1 MIDTGGSH
9 MTPSLQ
15 DSRAS
20 ILSWSLY
27 DWANSAFSTTVMAG
41 FFPIFF
47 SSYWSSAGSVQE
59 STFHLGLA
67 NSFEAI
73 LVAILAPL
81 LGAIADKGSYKKR
94 FLILFTFLGAVMT
107 IGLWFVQAGQWQMAV
122 ILYILATVGFSGSI
136 LFYDA
141 LLPAVASREKVD
153 FVSSLG
159 YGMGYIGGGLLFL
172 VNVLMYLFPARFGFA
187 DEVAAIKAAFV
198 SVGIWW
204 VVFTIPLMI
213 FVKEPHEHAE
223 KGALRVIRSGLRQFI
238 ITFKAIRDLKVVGTF
253 LLAYW
258 FYIDGVDTII
268 RMAVDYGSALGFPAS
283 SLIVALL
290 ITQFVAFPSAIAYN
304 ILGRKVGVKN
314 ALYIA
319 ILAYGGISILAFF
332 MNEEW
337 HFYALA
343 SMVGLFQG
351 GIQAL
356 SRSYFTRLI
365 PEEFAAEFF
374 GFYNMIGK
382 FAAIIGP
389 VLMGVVTILTGSNRL
404 GILSIIILFIAGAI
418 LLSRVKESEGAQ
430 GIEDFRK
437 SVTAQELER
446 VSQN

>member
-1 MIDTGGSH
+1 MN
-9 MTPSLQ
+9 PSSQ
-15 DSRAS
+15 DSRKS
-20 ILSWSLY
+20 IISWSLY

-47 SSYWSSAGSVQE
+47 SSYWSTSSSVQE

-73 LVAILAPL
+73 IVAIMAPI
-81 LGAIADKGSYKKR
+81 LGAIADRGSFKKR
-94 FLILFTFLGAVMT
+94 FLIFFTFIGALMT
-107 IGLWFVQAGQWQMAV
+107 IGLWFVQAGQWRLAV
-122 ILYILATVGFSGSI
+122 ILYVVATMGFSGSI

-141 LLPAVASREKVD
+141 LLPSVASEKKVD

-172 VNVLMYLFPARFGFA
+172 VNVLMYLKPEAFGFA
-187 DEVAAIKAAFV
+187 DEVAAVKAAFV

-204 VVFTIPLMI
+204 VVFTIPLML
-213 FVKEPHEHAE
+213 FVKEPSEHAE
-223 KGALRVIRSGLRQFI
+223 RGTIKVIQSGMRQFLV
-238 ITFKAIRDLKVVGTF
+238 TFKAIKDLKVVGTF

-268 RMAVDYGSALGFPAS
+268 RMAVDYGTAIGFSAS
-283 SLIVALL
+283 SLIIALL

-304 ILGRKVGVKN
+304 VLGKKIGVKN
-314 ALYIA
+314 ALYVA
-319 ILAYGGISILAFF
+319 IVAYGGISVLGYF
-332 MNEEW
+332 MSAEW

-343 SMVGLFQG
+343 CMVGLFQG

-365 PEEFAAEFF
+365 PEEFSAEFF

-389 VLMGVVTILTGSNRL
+389 ALMGIVTILTGSNRL
-404 GILSIIILFIAGAI
+404 GILSIIILFAAGAV
-418 LLSRVKESEGAQ
+418 LLSRVNEKEGAQ

-437 SVTAQELER
+437 SMTARELELG
-446 VSQN
+446 NK